1 LADYKKDHSLTW
13 TLLLLSGL
21 LILVLVGMHVLLARA
36 NAHGSSRASA
46 GGGKKALIFA
56 QPSDADTLDPADVT
70 SRDTMNIARLLF
82 GALYSVSTDG
92 ELEPYLAESSRFA
105 PDGKSIT
112 FKIRPG
118 LKCEDGTPLT
128 ARDVA
133 YSFDRAADPKLAF
146 TGNASGFVIP
156 ALGYL
161 SSRIDDPLTVTMLIK
176 KRNPIA
182 LGLISEMSIVCK
194 ASYEKMTKEQAATH
208 PVATGPYRLREWLHD
223 DSIVLERNK
232 YFTLSHSSYDTI
244 IWRVI
249 PEASTR
255 SAELIA
261 GNADIITDVAP
272 DQIDA
277 INNSDTARVDTV
289 FSTRRMYVGFNQKKS
304 FSSTFGG
311 RAIKKPDVRAALQY
325 AVDVSAICESLL
337 LTPCQ
342 RMATI
347 VIPRNDHSGVQPYP
361 YDPDKAERLLDQAGY
376 PRDQHGVRFELT
388 LQAANSPLEQANI
401 ALAIGQYLTDVG
413 VKTNVQ
419 TLDRTSMFVPLVRQ
433 RDAGPIYL
441 LSTGG
446 ALWSQLYDM
455 SDLASQDAGTNYTN
469 WDDPAFFDGW
479 AKMDRT
485 DDPLEQQAII
495 NGMLRDFAQ
504 RGPWLFLF
512 CQPDSYGISKN
523 ISWHPRADEQ
533 ITLP

>member
-13 TLLLLSGL
+13 TLLLLSSL
-21 LILVLVGMHVLLARA
+21 LIVVLVGMHLLLAKA
-36 NAHGSSRASA
+36 NAHSSNRANTT
-46 GGGKKALIFA
+46 GGKTLIFA
-56 QPSDADTLDPADVT
+56 QASDADTLDPADIT
-70 SRDTMNIARLLF
+70 SKDTMNIAHMLF
-82 GALYSVSTDG
+82 GALYSVSNDG
-92 ELEPYLAESSRFA
+92 ELEPYLAESSQFS
-105 PDGKSIT
+105 PDGKFIT

-118 LKCEDGTPLT
+118 LRCEDGMPL
-128 ARDVA
+128 AAKDVA

-146 TGNASGFVIP
+146 TGSAAGFLIP

-161 SSRIDDPLTVTMLIK
+161 SSRVDDPLTVTLRLK

-182 LGLISEMSIVCK
+182 LGLISEMHIVCK

-208 PVATGPYRLREWLHD
+208 PVASGPYRLREWLHD
-223 DSIVLERNK
+223 DSMVLERNK
-232 YFTLSHSSYDTI
+232 YFILPHSSYDNI
-244 IWRVI
+244 IWRVM

-261 GNADIITDVAP
+261 GNVDIITGVAP

-277 INNSDTARVDTV
+277 INNSDTARVETV
-289 FSTRRMYVGFNQKKS
+289 VSTRRMYVGFNQKES
-304 FSSTFGG
+304 FSSAPGG
-311 RAIKKPDVRAALQY
+311 RAIKNPNVRVALQY

-347 VIPRNDHSGVQPYP
+347 VIPRNDHSGAAPYP

-376 PRDQHGVRFELT
+376 PRDKHGVRFELT
-388 LQAANSPLEQANI
+388 LQASNTPLELANI

-419 TLDRTSMFVPLVRQ
+419 ILDHTSMFIPLVRQ
-433 RDAGPIYL
+433 RNAGPAYL

-446 ALWSQLYDM
+446 ALWSELYDM
-455 SDLASQDAGTNYTN
+455 SDLASQDSGTNYTN
-469 WDDPAFFDGW
+469 WEDPAFFDGW
-479 AKMDRT
+479 AKLDRT
-485 DDPLEQQAII
+485 NDPLEQQAII
-495 NGMLRDFAQ
+495 NGMLREFAA

-512 CQPDSYGISKN
+512 CQPDSYGISKK
-523 ISWHPRADEQ
+523 IPWHPRADEQ